1 MTNTHLN
8 NNEMNPL
15 MSGYSP
21 KRFKEENNLEI
32 EEKEKI
38 NLNESN
44 ELKNDDKHETDKDEC
59 LKDDQQKAEG
69 LKVDKVDKQQ
79 TEDDKDDCEDD
90 KNNVDDIQSASP
102 EILNQQ
108 SHKENVNQTKHNSNK
123 TINNTKQTFNI
134 FQFDKPKTD
143 QAKPSPF
150 LFEKNEVKEEEKKV
164 PFVVSEGEKE
174 IDHIFKE
181 KCCFYKFFKKWEKI
195 GYGTVYVTREKEN
208 NRLIFFREGT
218 MSKLIDLLLNF
229 DCKPYK
235 KEKGVG
241 FINFK
246 EVDGKII
253 RENVLLSFDSQLLI
267 DDFYEMIRK

>member
-1 MTNTHLN
+1 
-8 NNEMNPL
+8 MNPL
-15 MSGYSP
+15 MSGDSP
-21 KRFKEENNLEI
+21 KRFKEEEGNILKI

-44 ELKNDDKHETDKDEC
+44 ELKNDEKHENDKDDCENDKDEC
-59 LKDDQQKAEG
+59 LKDD
-69 LKVDKVDKQQ
+69 KQEA
-79 TEDDKDDCEDD
+79 EDDKNNADNFRVD

-102 EILNQQ
+102 ETLNQQ
-108 SHKENVNQTKHNSNK
+108 SQTHKEDSNQTKHDLNK
-123 TINNTKQTFNI
+123 TINNTKPTFNI

-164 PFVVSEGEKE
+164 PLVVSEEEKE

-208 NRLIFFREGT
+208 NR
-218 MSKLIDLLLNF
+218 
-229 DCKPYK
+229 
-235 KEKGVG
+235 
-241 FINFK
+241 
-246 EVDGKII
+246 
-253 RENVLLSFDSQLLI
+253 
-267 DDFYEMIRK
+267 

>member
-1 MTNTHLN
+1 
-8 NNEMNPL
+8 
-15 MSGYSP
+15 MSGDSP
-21 KRFKEENNLEI
+21 KRFKEENNLKV

-44 ELKNDDKHETDKDEC
+44 ETKKDEKHEDEKDECENDKDEC
-59 LKDDQQKAEG
+59 LKG
-69 LKVDKVDKQQ
+69 Y
-79 TEDDKDDCEDD
+79 KDECVND
-90 KNNVDDIQSASP
+90 KNNVNDIKSANS
-102 EILNQQ
+102 ETLNQQ
-108 SHKENVNQTKHNSNK
+108 SHKEDSQQEPKQDSQQEFKEDSNEI
-123 TINNTKQTFNI
+123 INNTKQTFNI

-164 PFVVSEGEKE
+164 PFVVSEEEKE

-246 EVDGKII
+246 EVDGKIS

>member
-21 KRFKEENNLEI
+21 KRFKEENNLKI
-32 EEKEKI
+32 EEKEKM
-38 NLNESN
+38 NLLNESN
-44 ELKNDDKHETDKDEC
+44 EIKKDDKHEDDKDDCENDKDEC
-59 LKDDQQKAEG
+59 FK
-69 LKVDKVDKQQ
+69 
-79 TEDDKDDCEDD
+79 DDKDDCEDD

-102 EILNQQ
+102 ETLNQQ
-108 SHKENVNQTKHNSNK
+108 PHKEDVQQEPKEDVNQTKHDSNK
-123 TINNTKQTFNI
+123 TINNTKPTFNI

-164 PFVVSEGEKE
+164 LFVVSEEEKG

-195 GYGTVYVTREKEN
+195 GYGTVYITREKEN